1 MSEFSMK
8 VYPKLLSGIPVFD
21 RVGTRRTRTDF
32 YLAKAPPTGDQTKQ
46 LLFIA
51 KVNPFIG
58 DDPPTKQLF

>member
-1 MSEFSMK
+1 MCLFTMK
-8 VYPKLLSGIPVFD
+8 LYPKLLSGIPVFD

-32 YLAKAPPTGDQTKQ
+32 YVGKAPPTGDQTKQ

-58 DDPPTKQLF
+58 DYPPTKQLF